1 MNIGEKIKQ
10 LRTEKNLTQP
20 QLAEAIGIE
29 QSYLSKLENDKS
41 VPSADIFQA
50 ILKALNIEVGSF
62 LEGIDDKII
71 HRQLRQIPEVANY
84 LNAGIAYKVHN
95 IKKWLF
101 CSAAAC
107 VIGLTLIVAGY
118 KALIF
123 KNVKY
128 QYESYLV
135 LTVGETEEL
144 FLNFN
149 LYPSTQPCI
158 GTAVDIAHCL
168 KKNEEREAQRKAAQA
183 RVKVDTLFMNDHQGE
198 YIYRDVKGGH
208 REYKYKG
215 QNISTATQ
223 NAYLL
228 LLGSFISIGGLFGF
242 IVEFRLR
249 SLKI

>member
-84 LNAGIAYKVHN
+84 LNAGVAYKVHN

-101 CSAAAC
+101 CSA
-107 VIGLTLIVAGY
+107 
-118 KALIF
+118 
-123 KNVKY
+123 
-128 QYESYLV
+128 
-135 LTVGETEEL
+135 
-144 FLNFN
+144 
-149 LYPSTQPCI
+149 
-158 GTAVDIAHCL
+158 
-168 KKNEEREAQRKAAQA
+168 
-183 RVKVDTLFMNDHQGE
+183 
-198 YIYRDVKGGH
+198 
-208 REYKYKG
+208 
-215 QNISTATQ
+215 
-223 NAYLL
+223 
-228 LLGSFISIGGLFGF
+228 
-242 IVEFRLR
+242 
-249 SLKI
+249 

>member
-41 VPSADIFQA
+41 IPSADIFQA
-50 ILKALNIEVGSF
+50 TLKALSVDVGSF
-62 LEGIDDKII
+62 LKGIDDKII
-71 HRQLRQIPEVANY
+71 HRELRQIPEVANY
-84 LNAGIAYKVHN
+84 LNASIACKIHN

-128 QYESYLV
+128 QLDNYI
-135 LTVGETEEL
+135 EE
-144 FLNFN
+144 NF
-149 LYPSTQPCI
+149 
-158 GTAVDIAHCL
+158 
-168 KKNEEREAQRKAAQA
+168 
-183 RVKVDTLFMNDHQGE
+183 
-198 YIYRDVKGGH
+198 
-208 REYKYKG
+208 
-215 QNISTATQ
+215 
-223 NAYLL
+223 
-228 LLGSFISIGGLFGF
+228 
-242 IVEFRLR
+242 
-249 SLKI
+249 